1 MNNSAV
7 ARPGPQIS
15 SLCDILG
22 PDTRRNQLQGLKGR
36 GLLLCLP
43 DHSRRA
49 CVMPG
54 GGRSTPGYM
63 RYADGGG
70 LTASGRAR
78 RATVRLSAAAMS
90 GQDVKPVQ
98 VRHELRVNTKSAY
111 QWRRRWRAGGTPAL
125 ASKGAGGGGAGSAP
139 PRCPGCG
146 LRWIRARRSGAGPRT
161 SGGPWSGATR
171 VGRPA
176 FSTSEAVCMRDAVT
190 EWPTAARRRVP
201 WRLSRSVIDS
211 VGPAV
216 AEFARNADFVRL
228 PGDRAFPGVAHR
240 SAS

>member
-7 ARPGPQIS
+7 ARPSPQIS

-125 ASKGAGGGGAGSAP
+125 ASKGAGGAVCRLGSAQVS
-139 PRCPGCG
+139 R
-146 LRWIRARRSGAGPRT
+146 LR
-161 SGGPWSGATR
+161 
-171 VGRPA
+171 
-176 FSTSEAVCMRDAVT
+176 
-190 EWPTAARRRVP
+190 AA
-201 WRLSRSVIDS
+201 LDQ
-211 VGPAV
+211 GPAV
-216 AEFARNADFVRL
+216 WGWAEDQRWTLERGYPGRPPGFQHIRGSMYAGRRHRVADR
-228 PGDRAFPGVAHR
+228 GQTAGSVAAITER
-240 SAS
+240 D